1 MAIVRLFTGADDRSH
16 MEELDL
22 DSNPDLASMHG
33 AEGEMTKELDT
44 GFGVAPKVFPVPAFY
59 NLHLDPREEYPILN
73 APENFWV
80 RYPAGQALL
89 EHLGTLQKE
98 PPIKPFTPDPY
109 VPGNP

>member
-1 MAIVRLFTGADDRSH
+1 
-16 MEELDL
+16 
-22 DSNPDLASMHG
+22 
-33 AEGEMTKELDT
+33 MTKELDT